1 MVVSNFW
8 SYNEQGYQ
16 ISVDG
21 LNYRPLDIP
30 DSASNECNAEYAR
43 CGQDLEFDLLFDDL
57 GPEWDFMQPHREMR
71 ASPIPTG
78 GLLFPRWF
86 SDGSNLFLDTELT
99 WHKHN
104 LPNGSLLPSR
114 NLVIDS
120 SGALHSVS
128 CNMVDPGAKGC
139 DGTFNLTHSVSFDGG
154 YSWTEYTHGWPGS
167 AAVSDNTFEW
177 DFQAD
182 GNLDL
187 AVISMRV
194 QSSNFTGDG
203 SPSDVDLVFH
213 VRDYSQSM
221 EADSVTI
228 IGLGDL
234 DSTSGAGNDIRFDFA
249 SMAILPD
256 GGIVVAY
263 HDSTDPNQDPMFAI
277 ELELPE
283 EYFYSIAI

>member
-30 DSASNECNAEYAR
+30 DSSSNECNAEYAR
-43 CGQDLEFDLLFDDL
+43 CGQDLEFDLYFEDL
-57 GPEWDFMQPHREMR
+57 GPEWDYMQPHREMR

-86 SDGSNLFLDTELT
+86 SDGSNLFLDTDLT
-99 WHKHN
+99 WHKHT

-114 NLVIDS
+114 SLVIDS

-128 CNMVDPGAKGC
+128 CNTVDPGSKGC
-139 DGTFNLTHSVSFDGG
+139 DGTFNLTHQISYDGG
-154 YSWTEYTHGWPGS
+154 YTWTNHTHRWPGS
-167 AAVSDNTFEW
+167 LSVSDNTFEW

-194 QSSNFTGDG
+194 QTESNGT
-203 SPSDVDLVFH
+203 SSDVDLVFH
-213 VRDYSQSM
+213 IRDYSESM
-221 EADSVTI
+221 EADTVTV

-234 DSTSGAGNDIRFDFA
+234 DATSGAGNDVRFDFA

-256 GGIVVAY
+256 GGVIVAY
-263 HDSTDPNQDPMFAI
+263 HDSTDPNTDPMFAI

-283 EYFYSIAI
+283 SYFLI